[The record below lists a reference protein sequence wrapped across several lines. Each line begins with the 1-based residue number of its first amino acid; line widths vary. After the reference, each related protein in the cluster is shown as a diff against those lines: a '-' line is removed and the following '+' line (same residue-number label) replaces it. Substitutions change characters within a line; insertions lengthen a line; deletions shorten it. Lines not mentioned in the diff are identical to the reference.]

1 MPAWVLALQFSNRPV
16 ALIPVP
22 LIAWHAV
29 PRKPATLMWA
39 YIDEA
44 WSSRLRHK
52 YYEKRKKGYSF
63 ATDAIKKI
71 RGMVIDPLYL
81 AVIISLAQKQAQ
93 EGSKEDQKICLFV
106 PEHIKC
112 SNPQPNSTN
121 PPVTNLVQYIAVVKH
136 EYLQKFNNPYAFYDS
151 TLDITKTIIPIHSH
165 RHIAQAIREASRLP
179 SPANMKRKALADIP
193 MNEHRVTSP
202 SKRQELGRLNTAPNE

>member
-1 MPAWVLALQFSNRPV
+1 
-16 ALIPVP
+16 
-22 LIAWHAV
+22 
-29 PRKPATLMWA
+29 MWA

-93 EGSKEDQKICLFV
+93 EGSKEDQKA
-106 PEHIKC
+106 C
-112 SNPQPNSTN
+112 SYSFTAAFISNSR
-121 PPVTNLVQYIAVVKH
+121 P
-136 EYLQKFNNPYAFYDS
+136 
-151 TLDITKTIIPIHSH
+151 
-165 RHIAQAIREASRLP
+165 
-179 SPANMKRKALADIP
+179 
-193 MNEHRVTSP
+193 
-202 SKRQELGRLNTAPNE
+202 